1 MRIIYWYNYLCYTCL
16 KDQGDDI
23 VRKYNYGSIILIL
36 IVNSILVGFVQN
48 IFDGNLSVLGGIV
61 TFITDY
67 IICRGLLYYREGSF
81 SEYFRGI
88 KTMTGKVF
96 LMNFLVGAIT
106 VALLTLSMLLSG
118 AGFLLTNNYEVS
130 NPKVFTSLVILSSLV
145 TVFLSLIFAYLNF
158 YMADE
163 RYRDLSFFDSLKLIV
178 KAGTKLFQETFMA
191 ALDVFKISLICGVV
205 TFISLIFIL
214 QGMEALTI
222 LAIFFGVI
230 SAIGFFL
237 CQPTYSARISD
248 IYVERSEE
256 IYREVIEEEK

>member
-1 MRIIYWYNYLCYTCL
+1 M
-16 KDQGDDI
+16 
-23 VRKYNYGSIILIL
+23 RKYNYGSIILIL

-61 TFITDY
+61 TFIADY
-67 IICRGLLYYREGSF
+67 IICRGLLYNREGSF

-106 VALLTLSMLLSG
+106 VALLTLAMLLSG
-118 AGFLLTNNYEVS
+118 AGFLLTNDYVVDS
-130 NPKVFTSLVILSSLV
+130 PQVLISLVILFSLV
-145 TVFLSLIFAYLNF
+145 TVFLSLLFAYLNLF
-158 YMADE
+158 MADE

-178 KAGTKLFQETFMA
+178 KAGTKLFQETFKT

-205 TFISLIFIL
+205 ALISIIFL
-214 QGMEALTI
+214 MTGMESLAI
-222 LAIFFGVI
+222 LAIIFGVI

-248 IYVERSEE
+248 IYLERSEE
-256 IYREVIEEEK
+256 IYREVIEGN

>member
-67 IICRGLLYYREGSF
+67 IICRGLLYNREGSF

-106 VALLTLSMLLSG
+106 VALLTLAMLLSG

-130 NPKVFTSLVILSSLV
+130 NPKVLTSLVILFSLV
-145 TVFLSLIFAYLNF
+145 TVFLSLIFAYLNLF
-158 YMADE
+158 MADE

-178 KAGTKLFQETFMA
+178 KAGTKLFQETFMT

-237 CQPTYSARISD
+237 CQPTYRARISD

-256 IYREVIEEEK
+256 IYREVIEEEN

>member
-1 MRIIYWYNYLCYTCL
+1 M
-16 KDQGDDI
+16 
-23 VRKYNYGSIILIL
+23 RKYNYGSIILIL

-67 IICRGLLYYREGSF
+67 IICRGLLYNREGSF
-81 SEYFRGI
+81 SEYFSGI

-106 VALLTLSMLLSG
+106 VALLTLAMLLSG
-118 AGFLLTNNYEVS
+118 AGFLLTNDYVVDS
-130 NPKVFTSLVILSSLV
+130 PQVLISLVILFSLV
-145 TVFLSLIFAYLNF
+145 TVFLSLLFAYLNLF
-158 YMADE
+158 MADE

-178 KAGTKLFQETFMA
+178 KAGTKLFQETFKT

-205 TFISLIFIL
+205 ALISIIFL
-214 QGMEALTI
+214 MKGMESLAI
-222 LAIFFGVI
+222 LAIIFGVI

-237 CQPTYSARISD
+237 CQPTYRARISD

-256 IYREVIEEEK
+256 IYREVIEEEN